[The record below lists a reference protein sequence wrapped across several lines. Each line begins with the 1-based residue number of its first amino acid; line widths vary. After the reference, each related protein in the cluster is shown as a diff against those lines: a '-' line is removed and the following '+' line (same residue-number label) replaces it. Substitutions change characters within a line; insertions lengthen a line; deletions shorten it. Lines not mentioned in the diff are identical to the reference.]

1 LHWNRILGALSLAL
15 ALVVASGASYA
26 GGKEC
31 HAGEKAEN
39 AADKSGHECGMKAEE
54 CAQMMKKDAK
64 THGWLGI
71 GLDMGDTD
79 QLTVDKV
86 WAGSPAEKAGFQVGD
101 RVVSIN
107 GVEAN
112 GDNLEKIHG
121 MQHDAK
127 IGEKTTWVVARG
139 TEQVTLEATLAK
151 ISDEALAE
159 SIDHHM
165 KGEHKIVK
173 N

>member
-1 LHWNRILGALSLAL
+1 MRWNRIPGALSLAF

-26 GGKEC
+26 GGKDC
-31 HAGEKAEN
+31 HAGDKAEN
-39 AADKSGHECGMKAEE
+39 ASDKSGHECGMKAEE
-54 CAQMMKKDAK
+54 CAQWMKKDAK
-64 THGWLGI
+64 THGWLGV
-71 GLDMGDTD
+71 GLDMSDAD
-79 QLTVDKV
+79 QLTVSKV
-86 WAGSPAEKAGFQVGD
+86 WTGSPAEKAGFQVGD

-112 GDNLEKIHG
+112 GDNEEKIHG
-121 MQHDAK
+121 LQHDAK
-127 IGEKTTWVVARG
+127 IGDKTTWVVARG
-139 TEQVTLEATLAK
+139 TQQVSLEATLAK